1 MSLRKALLLAALVV
15 IPSLSGAAE
24 GARVERYSAQVA
36 VDASGR
42 VTDVELL
49 GDVPAPFRGVLRQA
63 AEGVEFE
70 PARRDGEAVPS
81 RTALTLA
88 MRLEPDGTGRYA
100 ARLEEITGST
110 VALDDV
116 RRVPYPRSAARD
128 GYGAVVVALV
138 AVQPDGRVD
147 EAASGIHAI
156 ALARKGEAVQDP
168 GNQAA
173 FEKTV
178 LRAIRK
184 WRFAVEEVDGQP
196 LATRVLVPVRFCPQA
211 SCAGWPMEAVAPDA
225 AQSRPAPQAAG
236 VELAKP
242 RTPAP
247 KTAQAP

>member
-1 MSLRKALLLAALVV
+1 MSLRKALLLAALVAT
-15 IPSLSGAAE
+15 PTLSSAAE

-81 RTALTLA
+81 RTALNLA

-100 ARLEEITGST
+100 ARLEEITGSA

-128 GYGAVVVALV
+128 GYGAVVVARI

-147 EAASGIHAI
+147 EAASGIHAV
-156 ALARKGEAVQDP
+156 ALARKGESVQDAER
-168 GNQAA
+168 QAA

-178 LRAIRK
+178 MRSIRK

-196 LATRVLVPVRFCPQA
+196 LATRVLVPVRFCPQS
-211 SCAGWPMEAVAPDA
+211 SCAGWPMEAVAPGA
-225 AQSRPAPQAAG
+225 EASRPEPQAEG
-236 VELAKP
+236 ITLAQPRAPTRKP
-242 RTPAP
+242 
-247 KTAQAP
+247 AQAP

>member
-1 MSLRKALLLAALVV
+1 MSLRKTLLIAALVAT
-15 IPSLSGAAE
+15 PTLLSAAE
-24 GARVERYSAQVA
+24 GARVETYSAQVA

-42 VTDVELL
+42 VTEVELL
-49 GDVPAPFRGVLRQA
+49 GDVPAAFRGVLKQA

-81 RTALTLA
+81 RTALQLA

-100 ARLEEITGST
+100 AKLDRITGSS
-110 VALDDV
+110 VALDDE
-116 RRVPYPRSAARD
+116 RRVPYPRSAVRD
-128 GYGAVVVALV
+128 GYGAVVVARIS
-138 AVQPDGRVD
+138 VQPDGRVD

-156 ALARKGEAVQDP
+156 ALARKGEAVQDAER
-168 GNQAA
+168 QAA

-178 LRAIRK
+178 LRSIRK

-211 SCAGWPMEAVAPDA
+211 SCADWPMQEVAPDA
-225 AQSRPAPQAAG
+225 AQSRPEPQAVG

-242 RTPAP
+242 REPASKP
-247 KTAQAP
+247 AQAS